1 MQYTQTWA
9 WVHDCIVQFFPGV
22 LFDQLS
28 QGNVFEK
35 QTNTCQTLIRV
46 NSLGTVG

>member
-9 WVHDCIVQFFPGV
+9 WVHDCIIQFFLGV

-35 QTNTCQTLIRV
+35 QSFALIMHYSKQTLV
-46 NSLGTVG
+46 KH

>member
-22 LFDQLS
+22 LFDQLC

-35 QTNTCQTLIRV
+35 QSFALIMQKSKQTPV
-46 NSLGTVG
+46 KH